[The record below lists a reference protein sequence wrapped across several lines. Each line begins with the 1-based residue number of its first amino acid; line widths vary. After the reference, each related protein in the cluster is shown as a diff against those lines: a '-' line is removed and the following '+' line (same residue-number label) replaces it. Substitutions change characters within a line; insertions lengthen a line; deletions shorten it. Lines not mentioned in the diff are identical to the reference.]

1 MWEPFGT
8 SSTRHTWK
16 EMPGRSRGG
25 PAAVAPVRQLSQVHR
40 WGRPVGAISQ
50 APLPSGPI
58 FLQLLHESLLWKAD
72 GLILDS
78 RVRPSSASDVLEA
91 LGHVT
96 CQVARW
102 QVVRWQVARS
112 LVVSV
117 AAGPWELPISH
128 APTRGSSGWAGGL
141 TALGARMI

>member
-1 MWEPFGT
+1 MGALWHKQHGAHLEGDAWEEPWRSLCSRPSQATFSGT
-8 SSTRHTWK
+8 SLGEAS
-16 EMPGRSRGG
+16 GRYITSSSPIR
-25 PAAVAPVRQLSQVHR
+25 PHLFAAAPREF
-40 WGRPVGAISQ
+40 A
-50 APLPSGPI
+50 
-58 FLQLLHESLLWKAD
+58 FEAD

-112 LVVSV
+112 LIVSV